1 MPQAAKPLNIKDP
14 EAYRLA
20 RSLADR
26 TGESLTQVVVSALR
40 DRFEREERRRRC
52 EDLVEE
58 MKEIAERVKAMPVRD
73 PRSPDEIIGYNE
85 IGGLD

>member
-40 DRFEREERRRRC
+40 DRSEREGRRRKRA
-52 EDLVEE
+52 DLIEE
-58 MKEIAERVKAMPVRD
+58 MKEVAERVKAMPVRD
-73 PRSPDEIIGYNE
+73 PRPPEEIIGYNE

>member
-1 MPQAAKPLNIKDP
+1 MPQATKPLNIKDP

-26 TGESLTQVVVSALR
+26 TGESLTQVVVTALR
-40 DRFEREERRRRC
+40 DRFERENRKRRRA
-52 EDLVEE
+52 DLIEE
-58 MKEIAERVKAMPVRD
+58 MKEIAERVQAMPVRD
-73 PRSPDEIIGYNE
+73 PRSADEIIGYNE